1 MLVFFT
7 GSKEILDGFYFMNST
22 RNNSLT
28 RLMALFIFLLMF
40 LITFYDLEFSSRNI
54 SSFYIFDIFRAL
66 NDALILMNFLLIN

>member
-1 MLVFFT
+1 
-7 GSKEILDGFYFMNST
+7 
-22 RNNSLT
+22 
-28 RLMALFIFLLMF
+28 LFIFLIMI

>member
-7 GSKEILDGFYFMNST
+7 GSKEILNGFYFKNST